1 MENFSDLLFEIS
13 QNVKSKSLEGYKKQ
27 TFLGKFDLLK
37 THIEILNDKGV
48 KLFNRDIGSYTSI
61 YTEKLNPYD
70 SDVKNY
76 CIEVLSEIIKDYIL
90 KINKKAETFLVVGI
104 GNKNY
109 VSDSIGPLV
118 TNQIII
124 TRHAKINNPNI
135 LDKRLKTVCAL
146 TPSVLGLTGIE
157 TYDIVKGVV
166 TNVNPDIIILID
178 SILSKSYNY
187 IGKCFQV
194 SNNGL
199 VPGSGV
205 ENARKV
211 LDESTLKVPVIS
223 IGVPLVIT
231 ANNLLNDYF
240 DKDIKE
246 LDSLI
251 VTNKEIDI
259 LVKTS
264 AQIVATSINMA
275 IHNKMSFNEIL
286 DYMN

>member
-13 QNVKSKSLEGYKKQ
+13 QNIKSKHQEGYKKQ
-27 TFLGKFDLLK
+27 IFLGKYDLFK
-37 THIEILNDKGV
+37 THIEILNDKGS
-48 KLFNRDIGSYTSI
+48 KYFNRDIGSYTSI
-61 YTEKLNPYD
+61 YTDKLTPYD
-70 SDVKNY
+70 TDIRNY
-76 CIEVLSEIIKDYIL
+76 CIEVLSEIIKDYIF
-90 KINKKAETFLVVGI
+90 KINKKAETFLIVGI

-124 TRHAKINNPNI
+124 TRHAKLNNPNI

-146 TPSVLGLTGIE
+146 TPSVLGQTGIE

-166 TNVNPDIIILID
+166 ENVNPDVVILID

-194 SNNGL
+194 SNSGL
-199 VPGSGV
+199 TPGSGV
-205 ENARKV
+205 ENARKI
-211 LDESTLKVPVIS
+211 LDENSLKVPVIS
-223 IGVPLVIT
+223 IGVPLVIS
-231 ANNLLNDYF
+231 ANNLVSDYIDNNIEELNN
-240 DKDIKE
+240 
-246 LDSLI
+246 LI
-251 VTNKEIDI
+251 VTNKEIDV
-259 LVKTS
+259 LVKNS

-286 DYMN
+286 DYMS

>member
-1 MENFSDLLFEIS
+1 MEIFSDLLFEIS
-13 QNVKSKSLEGYKKQ
+13 QNIKSKCQEGYKKQ
-27 TFLGKFDLLK
+27 TFLGKYDLLK
-37 THIEILNDKGV
+37 THIEILNDKGS
-48 KLFNRDIGSYTSI
+48 KYFNRDIGSYTSI
-61 YTEKLNPYD
+61 FTEKLTPYD
-70 SDVKNY
+70 TDVRNY
-76 CIEVLSEIIKDYIL
+76 CIEILSEIIKDYIF
-90 KINKKAETFLVVGI
+90 KINKKAETFLIVGI

-124 TRHAKINNPNI
+124 TRHAKLNNPNI

-146 TPSVLGLTGIE
+146 TPSVLGQTGIE

-166 TNVNPDIIILID
+166 ENVSPDVVILID

-199 VPGSGV
+199 TPGSAV
-205 ENARKV
+205 ENARKI
-211 LDESTLKVPVIS
+211 LDENSLKVPVIS
-223 IGVPLVIT
+223 IGVPLVIS
-231 ANNLLNDYF
+231 ANNLVNDYI
-240 DKDIKE
+240 DNNIEE
-246 LDSLI
+246 LNNLI

-259 LVKTS
+259 LVKNS

-275 IHNKMSFNEIL
+275 IHNKMSFGEIL
-286 DYMN
+286 DYMS

>member
-1 MENFSDLLFEIS
+1 MGNFSDLLFEIS
-13 QNVKSKSLEGYKKQ
+13 QSVKSKSVEGYKKQ
-27 TFLGKFDLLK
+27 TFLGKYDLLK
-37 THIEILNDKGV
+37 THIEILNDKGS

-61 YTEKLNPYD
+61 YTEKLTPYD
-70 SDVKNY
+70 TDVKNY
-76 CIEVLSEIIKDYIL
+76 CTIVLSEILKDYIL
-90 KINKKAETFLVVGI
+90 KINKKAETFLIVGI

-118 TNQIII
+118 TNRIII
-124 TRHAKINNPNI
+124 TRHAKINNPNV
-135 LDKRLKTVCAL
+135 LDKRLKSVCAL

-166 TNVNPDIIILID
+166 ENVKPDVIILID
-178 SILSKSYNY
+178 SIISKSYNY

-199 VPGSGV
+199 IPGSGV

-223 IGVPLVIT
+223 IGVPLVIS
-231 ANNLLNDYF
+231 ANNLLSDYI
-240 DKDIKE
+240 DKDIEE
-246 LDSLI
+246 LENLI

-259 LVKTS
+259 LVKNC
-264 AQIVATSINMA
+264 AEIVATSINLA
-275 IHNKMSFNEIL
+275 IHDKMSFNEIL
-286 DYMN
+286 DYMS

>member
-13 QNVKSKSLEGYKKQ
+13 QNKKSKNQEGYKKQ
-27 TFLGKFDLLK
+27 TFLGKYDLLK
-37 THIEILNDKGV
+37 THIEILNDKGS
-48 KLFNRDIGSYTSI
+48 KYFNRDIGSYTSI
-61 YTEKLNPYD
+61 YTDKLTPYD
-70 SDVKNY
+70 TDIRNY
-76 CIEVLSEIIKDYIL
+76 CIEVLSEIIKDYIF
-90 KINKKAETFLVVGI
+90 KINKKAETFLIVGI

-124 TRHAKINNPNI
+124 TRHAKLNNPNI

-146 TPSVLGLTGIE
+146 TPSVLGQTGIE

-166 TNVNPDIIILID
+166 ENVSPDVVILID

-199 VPGSGV
+199 TPGSGV
-205 ENARKV
+205 ENARKI
-211 LDESTLKVPVIS
+211 LDENSLKVPVIS
-223 IGVPLVIT
+223 IGVPLVIS
-231 ANNLLNDYF
+231 ANNLVSDYIDNNIEELNN
-240 DKDIKE
+240 
-246 LDSLI
+246 LI

-259 LVKTS
+259 LVKNS

-275 IHNKMSFNEIL
+275 IHNKMSFSEIL
-286 DYMN
+286 DYMS

>member
-1 MENFSDLLFEIS
+1 MGNFSDLLFEIS
-13 QNVKSKSLEGYKKQ
+13 QSVKSKSVEGYKKQ
-27 TFLGKFDLLK
+27 TFLGKYDLLK
-37 THIEILNDKGV
+37 THIEILNDKGS

-61 YTEKLNPYD
+61 YTEKLTPYD
-70 SDVKNY
+70 TDVKNY
-76 CIEVLSEIIKDYIL
+76 CAIVLSEILKDYIL
-90 KINKKAETFLVVGI
+90 KINKKAETFLIVGI

-118 TNQIII
+118 TNRIII
-124 TRHAKINNPNI
+124 TRHAKINNPNV
-135 LDKRLKTVCAL
+135 LDKRLKSVCAL

-166 TNVNPDIIILID
+166 ENVKPDVIILID
-178 SILSKSYNY
+178 SIISKSYNY

-199 VPGSGV
+199 IPGSGV

-223 IGVPLVIT
+223 IGVPLVIS
-231 ANNLLNDYF
+231 ANNLLSDYI
-240 DKDIKE
+240 DKDIEE
-246 LDSLI
+246 LENLI

-259 LVKTS
+259 LVKNC
-264 AQIVATSINMA
+264 AEIVATSINLA
-275 IHNKMSFNEIL
+275 IHDKMSFNEIL
-286 DYMN
+286 DYMS